1 MATSLPRGGQHTPI
15 SVGLGEAIATAIQ
28 AAIRPPQRTP
38 LETMYNLKL
47 DKFHGHEGHEAAER
61 WLEHIEKTFRV
72 LNNQGNLPVERWEL
86 RSLTPAE
93 KTDWNVFIRLFK
105 RRFIPPEYTDRKK
118 QEFTELKQRKM
129 SANEYYRKFT
139 DLSRYHPEIASNPA
153 EMLRRFRI
161 DTKKKWRS
169 MSTSTH
175 CDTYQEFYE
184 VLLRVEDSENMPS
197 ESDEDE
203 KSGNQKKDDKAPRVR
218 DDEVDGLVAF
228 EARDRGTVVE
238 IGHRAAQCPQGQQ
251 QRPQQTFLP
260 PPAPIQQ
267 IQGPSGYGQAGRGGA
282 YHYQGDAVPYAS
294 GQYQEDRFRQERL
307 LPVVRGLR
315 DRLVSP
321 VRGVVRRVVVLRRTE
336 VVVDGSRA
344 RGSLTP
350 YRMAP
355 AELRELKVQLQELVD
370 KGFIQPS
377 TSPWGAP
384 VLFVRKK
391 DGTLR
396 LCIDYRQLN
405 RVTIKNRYPLPR
417 IDDLFDQLRG
427 ACVFSKIDL
436 RSGYYQLKINRN
448 DVPKTAFR
456 TRYGHYEFLV
466 MPFGLT
472 NAPAA
477 FMDLMNRVFQPYLDR
492 FVIVFIDDILVYSK
506 SKAEHVRH
514 LTLVLKRLREHQ
526 LYAKFS
532 KCQFWL
538 NQVAFLGHVISAQGV
553 LVDPQ
558 KVAAVENWEQPRTV
572 TEVRSFL
579 GLAGYYRRFVKDFS
593 VIALPLTRLT
603 RKDVK
608 FEWDDRCEQSFQQLK
623 RCLTQAPVLA
633 LPDDNGDFEVYSD
646 ASLNG
651 LGCVLMQHG
660 RVIAYA
666 SRQLKPH
673 ELNYPTHD
681 LELAAIVFALK
692 LWRHYLYGEKC
703 RIFTDHKSLQY
714 LFTQKELNLRQRRWM
729 ELLSDYD
736 CTIDYHPGRANVV
749 ADALSRKSQGRINAL
764 YASRIPLLTD
774 LRATGVRLEAED
786 RDVALLANFQ
796 VRPILVDRVLAAQV
810 DDEQTQEFIQA
821 REQGRRRDLRVRE
834 SDGMLMQE
842 SSLIPKSVEALICM
856 QNWLRG
862 YNIITLEDDA
872 PSIDHIEF
880 YESIELELAKSAS
893 SIASLTL
900 DPQPQQA
907 PKQSQGSSP

>member
-1 MATSLPRGGQHTPI
+1 MI
-15 SVGLGEAIATAIQ
+15 LG
-28 AAIRPPQRTP
+28 
-38 LETMYNLKL
+38 
-47 DKFHGHEGHEAAER
+47 
-61 WLEHIEKTFRV
+61 
-72 LNNQGNLPVERWEL
+72 
-86 RSLTPAE
+86 
-93 KTDWNVFIRLFK
+93 TDWLHFYR
-105 RRFIPPEYTDRKK
+105 
-118 QEFTELKQRKM
+118 
-129 SANEYYRKFT
+129 AN
-139 DLSRYHPEIASNPA
+139 
-153 EMLRRFRI
+153 I
-161 DTKKKWRS
+161 DCYGKIVT
-169 MSTSTH
+169 
-175 CDTYQEFYE
+175 F
-184 VLLRVEDSENMPS
+184 
-197 ESDEDE
+197 
-203 KSGNQKKDDKAPRVR
+203 
-218 DDEVDGLVAF
+218 
-228 EARDRGTVVE
+228 
-238 IGHRAAQCPQGQQ
+238 HRPG
-251 QRPQQTFLP
+251 
-260 PPAPIQQ
+260 
-267 IQGPSGYGQAGRGGA
+267 
-282 YHYQGDAVPYAS
+282 
-294 GQYQEDRFRQERL
+294 
-307 LPVVRGLR
+307 LPVVTFVGEQSGVRHGVISAMRAKRLLSKGCQGYLAHVMLNDVAPSSVEKVRVIRHFPDVFPDDLPGLSPDR
-315 DRLVSP
+315 DVEFTIDLLP
-321 VRGVVRRVVVLRRTE
+321 GTNPI
-336 VVVDGSRA
+336 
-344 RGSLTP
+344 SLTP

-436 RSGYYQLKINRN
+436 RSGYYQLKISRD

-538 NQVAFLGHVISAQGV
+538 NQVVFLGHVISAQGI

-608 FEWDDRCEQSFQQLK
+608 FEWDDKCEQSFQQLK
-623 RCLTQAPVLA
+623 HCLTHAPVLA
-633 LPDDNGDFEVYSD
+633 LPDDSGDFEVYSD

-673 ELNYPTHD
+673 EMNYPTHD
-681 LELAAIVFALK
+681 LELAAIIFALK

-764 YASRIPLLTD
+764 YASRIPLLVD

-810 DDEQTQEFIQA
+810 ADEQTQELIQA
-821 REQGRRRDLRVRE
+821 REQGRRRDLRVLNQ
-834 SDGMLMQE
+834 M
-842 SSLIPKSVEALICM
+842 AC
-856 QNWLRG
+856 
-862 YNIITLEDDA
+862 
-872 PSIDHIEF
+872 
-880 YESIELELAKSAS
+880 
-893 SIASLTL
+893 
-900 DPQPQQA
+900 
-907 PKQSQGSSP
+907 